1 MFLIRPRDAGLALV
15 HCLIAI
21 KESPEP
27 KQLTTLRRVLLNEQN
42 KTPKIVELGSG
53 CGVVGIALAQLY
65 RCNVTLTDLPDAMD
79 TLQTNIAQAKR
90 AQGSSMRARVL
101 DWFQETP
108 TADWY
113 DDLDLIVMADC
124 TYNPDTA
131 PALVNTV
138 VTLSQR
144 SPQAPV
150 VVSMKHRHTS
160 EAIFFELMRKARFQ
174 QVDCYRSDF
183 SVDESHHDEDRLGE
197 IDIYVYKL
205 AP

>member
-21 KESPEP
+21 KESSKPD
-27 KQLTTLRRVLLNEQN
+27 QLTTLRRTLLNEQN
-42 KTPKIVELGSG
+42 RTPRIVELGSG

-65 RCNVTLTDLPDAMD
+65 RCSVCLTDLPDAMD
-79 TLQTNIAQAKR
+79 LLQTNIAQAKK

-101 DWFQETP
+101 DWFQDTP
-108 TADWY
+108 TANLY
-113 DDLDLIVMADC
+113 DDLDLIVIADC

-131 PALVNTV
+131 PALVSTV

-144 SPQAPV
+144 SPHALV
-150 VVSMKHRHTS
+150 VVSMKHRHSS
-160 EAIFFELMRKARFQ
+160 EAVFFELMRKARFQ
-174 QVDCYRSDF
+174 QVDLYRSDF
-183 SVDESHHDEDRLGE
+183 SVDKSDDDEDKIGE
-197 IDIYVYKL
+197 IEVYTYKF